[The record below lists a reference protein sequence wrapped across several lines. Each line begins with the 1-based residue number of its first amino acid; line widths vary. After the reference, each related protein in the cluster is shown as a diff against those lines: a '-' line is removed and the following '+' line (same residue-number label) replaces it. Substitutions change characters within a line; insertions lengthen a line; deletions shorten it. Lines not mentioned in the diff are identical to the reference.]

1 MAIGQHTAFLGP
13 KSAAKGVQLEIES
26 YRMFFSQLQ
35 HPVQSV
41 FEARTAHHSLRQEV
55 AAKASALTHT
65 QNCGQ
70 KKRRIRL
77 QRRSATLED
86 TFG

>member
-1 MAIGQHTAFLGP
+1 MATGQHTAFLGP

-26 YRMFFSQLQ
+26 HRMFVFQLQ
-35 HPVQSV
+35 HPVRSV
-41 FEARTAHHSLRQEV
+41 FEARRAHHSLRQKV
-55 AAKASALTHT
+55 AATASVLTHT
-65 QNCGQ
+65 QNGGQ
-70 KKRRIRL
+70 KGRRIRL